1 MPVLSAL
8 RTLFYSFSFTQLS
21 GWHLIFFLSRDEKA
35 DWQLRSKGHALYPR
49 YELVDEFRRHSEGQT
64 FHIVKLSYFLELFGA
79 SEKVIK
85 QVQKEETLR
94 DNPLATID
102 DKLNEYLSKAIVNW
116 IFANRQGTLS
126 ISFDSTGKGIP
137 QLYIHG
143 GSPKKCGAIY
153 IFCPNLSIAA
163 LKIGYLTRQVLELAK
178 KFDELMLFLV
188 FPDKLSTPDRE
199 HIIMFLSSS
208 ELQVLANLTHIV
220 GYLKD
225 ENFSAIYIAPKP
237 NE

>member
-1 MPVLSAL
+1 MKGTASSKGKRLCLYYLLCGRSSTPSPLHNF
-8 RTLFYSFSFTQLS
+8 RDGISF
-21 GWHLIFFLSRDEKA
+21 FFVSRDEKA

-102 DKLNEYLSKAIVNW
+102 DELNEYLSKAIVNW

-188 FPDKLSTPDRE
+188 FPDETFYSR
-199 HIIMFLSSS
+199 
-208 ELQVLANLTHIV
+208 QRTHHYVPIFIRTAS
-220 GYLKD
+220 
-225 ENFSAIYIAPKP
+225 FS
-237 NE
+237 